1 MPLLA
6 SKLLET
12 GERLLV
18 VAREEALRTALSQ
31 ALWERSGSFLANG
44 MAGEP
49 DAERQPILLSETC
62 DPTNGAKMICLADG
76 EWRQGAEG
84 FERAFLLFGP
94 ERTEA
99 ARDLWR
105 SLSSGDAEMHIHKQT
120 ERGWREGA

>member
-1 MPLLA
+1 MA
-6 SKLLET
+6 GKLLET

-18 VAREEALRTALSQ
+18 VAREEAQRTALSQ

-44 MAGEP
+44 LAGGP

-62 DPTNGAKMICLADG
+62 DPANGAKMICLADG
-76 EWRQGAEG
+76 EWREGAES

-105 SLSSGDAEMHIHKQT
+105 SLGASGAEMHIHKQT
-120 ERGWREGA
+120 DRGWREGA

>member
-6 SKLLET
+6 GKLLET

-31 ALWERSGSFLANG
+31 ALWDRSGSFLAHG
-44 MAGEP
+44 MAGDP
-49 DAERQPILLSETC
+49 DSGRQPILLSETC
-62 DPTNGAKMICLADG
+62 DAANGAKMICLADG
-76 EWRQGAEG
+76 EWREEAKG
-84 FERAFLLFGP
+84 FERAFLLFGT

-99 ARDLWR
+99 ARELWR
-105 SLSSGDAEMHIHKQT
+105 ALSSGDAEMHIHKQT